1 MKKRKMKRSLL
12 MMAIIIGVV
21 ANLFVFTPKSVSA
34 ASYPFVVS
42 PSITAS
48 VGENVS
54 IIMDYY
60 PSFKNEELLVN
71 IYSPQNKLIAYANQ
85 EFYNYGILS
94 KTYTVYWDTTG
105 LPEGKYKV
113 EIIEKFYSAYE
124 WHEAPTKDYT
134 YITLVDDLYKGVKN
148 EYSSNGEEHLS
159 CTVDGNQ
166 NATKNAI
173 CTSLTAWKN
182 TKVSKQYLY
191 DNISNTGVYA
201 DYEIQLQEMYIGN
214 QANTILQ
221 EENEFNKSEN
231 DKYQWIFMKYKI
243 NNIGTTTIKVKDIL
257 GGHVYYKYTGSE
269 MTVSDTATLG
279 DKYEDF
285 YIYNIKLQPRESG
298 IAWIGIYVPRSQGMP
313 YLNVGTE
320 KEPIFLNT
328 NPDYVANRHD
338 IKEIPFKDSS
348 CTETG
353 NIEYYKC
360 NLCGKLFKDEKGTQ
374 SITLSETVIEKDEHS
389 YVSRLKKADTNEN
402 GKSYTEC
409 KYCFKKKGATTYIYR
424 PKTVVLKK
432 QYYYNGKK
440 IQPKIV
446 IKDVKGKIISPSEYK
461 VSYTNNV
468 NPGTGKV
475 TITFKGNHYEGKITK
490 SFKIVLRNTSAIT
503 VKNTSGRKMAI
514 SWKKT
519 ALVSGYQIKYTAGSK
534 TKTVTVSKKYLSKK
548 IPNLSK
554 GKTYKVYIRTY
565 KTVNGKKVYSIWS
578 KARRIKIVR

>member
-1 MKKRKMKRSLL
+1 MKRNLL

-21 ANLFVFTPKSVSA
+21 ANLFVFKPKSVSA
-34 ASYPFVVS
+34 TSYPFVVS

-85 EFYNYGILS
+85 DFYNYGILS

-173 CTSLTAWKN
+173 CTSLTAWEN
-182 TKVSKQYLY
+182 TKVSEQYLY

-221 EENEFNKSEN
+221 EENKFNKSEN

-285 YIYNIKLQPRESG
+285 YIYNIKLQPGESG

-320 KEPIFLNT
+320 ENPIFLNT
-328 NPDYVANRHD
+328 NPNYFANRHA
-338 IKEIPFKDSS
+338 
-348 CTETG
+348 
-353 NIEYYKC
+353 IEYVEEVEPTCETVGYKAHYEC
-360 NLCGKLFKDEKGTQ
+360 NLCGQVYKDNKGIVKLNR
-374 SITLSETVIEKDEHS
+374 SEVT
-389 YVSRLKKADTNEN
+389 LKKTDHFYYWGYDPATCTKNGVIYAGCLYCGKTNGRKN
-402 GKSYTEC
+402 II
-409 KYCFKKKGATTYIYR
+409 IYR
-424 PKTVVLKK
+424 PKTVSFDKK
-432 QYYYNGKK
+432 SYFYTGKK

-446 IKDVKGKIISPSEYK
+446 IKDIKGKVISPKEYK
-461 VSYTNNV
+461 ITYTNNI

-475 TITFKGNHYEGKITK
+475 TIIFKGNNYEGKITR
-490 SFKIVLRNTSAIT
+490 SFKIVLRNTSTLA
-503 VKNTSGRKMAI
+503 VKNTSGRKIAV

-519 ALVSGYQIKYTAGSK
+519 ALVSGYQIKYLVGNKAK
-534 TKTVTVSKKYLSKK
+534 TLTVSNKYTSKK
-548 IPNLSK
+548 ISNLSK

-565 KTVNGKKVYSIWS
+565 KVVKGKKVYSAWS
-578 KARRIKIVR
+578 KARSVKIVR